1 MKNKPNKQ
9 VYKTDDGYFIK
20 DQFTGYKFY
29 PLNLLDEISK
39 RIDTLLNTE
48 EFATMLSKK
57 EPLVFTNKEPL
68 LNIALSMVYPF
79 LHDNHRAFNREDI
92 KVSNSNGKIINLGYP
107 RILYVSINDPSG
119 DIINI
124 DPEGFFR
131 YVYDGVNASL
141 ALSNF
146 MGKIR
151 EANGDE
157 SFNIICPR
165 LAGDITD
172 NIVNAVFS
180 VNEDKECLSNTFR
193 QTFQAKYNNFSWR
206 KRDNS
211 EAFNCSFKIEFINF
225 RNFNKN
231 FSESKVCRLF
241 SINDDQKY
249 LLMGCTIKIYLEDT
263 IYIGHIED
271 QESKP
276 E

>member
-1 MKNKPNKQ
+1 MKTKQ
-9 VYKTDDGYFIK
+9 IYKTDDGYFIK

-48 EFATMLSKK
+48 EFVTMLSKK

-68 LNIALSMVYPF
+68 LNIVLSMVYPF
-79 LHDNHRAFNREDI
+79 LHDNHRAFTKEDI
-92 KVSNSNGKIINLGYP
+92 KISNSNGKIINLGYS
-107 RILYVSINDPSG
+107 RIPYVSINDPSG

-124 DPEGFFR
+124 DSEGFFR

-151 EANGDE
+151 ESNGDD
-157 SFNIICPR
+157 SFNTICPR

-172 NIVNAVFS
+172 NIVNAVFA
-180 VNEDKECLSNTFR
+180 VNEDKECSPKTL
-193 QTFQAKYNNFSWR
+193 QAKYNNFSWR

-211 EAFNCSFKIEFINF
+211 EVFNCNFKIEFINF

-241 SINDDQKY
+241 SINDDRKY

-263 IYIGHIED
+263 IYIGEINKK
-271 QESKP
+271 SKP